1 MKNNAI
7 FDQLRAF
14 AKNITKY
21 IDGEDIVQ
29 TSANTKALELQDK
42 EPVS

>member
-1 MKNNAI
+1 MKNNAT
-7 FDQLRAF
+7 FEQLRAF

-29 TSANTKALELQDK
+29 TSTNTEVLELQDK
-42 EPVS
+42 EPVR